1 MGLQF
6 VGVKGACDGK
16 TQEVGKCQWGWEAPP
31 SLGTP
36 IGSRSFAGNFMLTP
50 EGRAIPVPLGYWY
63 NWQQWGEGWV
73 LRGSPCAWGGCPL
86 ASPSQPR
93 CSAPALR
100 QRDPL
105 LAAISLPVPSC
116 VALLLLIFF
125 KANCCYLL
133 KELLL
138 QPRAVGEPGGAGACA
153 HAPAIF
159 CIILSNWLGLASP
172 SPAPPR
178 ALLAHLA
185 LLSYLL
191 VHIFQALICLFCKAA
206 ALPRFDLPM
215 ISRASLGEGLIWC
228 RGCRAFFPR
237 INIAFWSSASLP
249 LSLPP
254 FN

>member
-1 MGLQF
+1 MAHPVRGVGAPLPLHPNPVVRLQHC
-6 VGVKGACDGK
+6 AS
-16 TQEVGKCQWGWEAPP
+16 E
-31 SLGTP
+31 
-36 IGSRSFAGNFMLTP
+36 
-50 EGRAIPVPLGYWY
+50 PL
-63 NWQQWGEGWV
+63 
-73 LRGSPCAWGGCPL
+73 S
-86 ASPSQPR
+86 
-93 CSAPALR
+93 
-100 QRDPL
+100 
-105 LAAISLPVPSC
+105 SLPFPSPFPR
-116 VALLLLIFF
+116 VWLYYLFFF
-125 KANCCYLL
+125 KADCCCLL